1 MNKGQAKKRYTKAL
15 DSTVNPNKYKGK
27 YSTVSLINPIVVDK
41 KGDIMKRELCNKSL
55 AVPQAVKLSNAGFIY
70 VQGNRFLAVPQT
82 VEGEK

>member
-1 MNKGQAKKRYTKAL
+1 MNKRQAKKRYTKAL

-41 KGDIMKRELCNKSL
+41 KGDIMKRELCN
-55 AVPQAVKLSNAGFIY
+55 
-70 VQGNRFLAVPQT
+70 RFLAVPQT